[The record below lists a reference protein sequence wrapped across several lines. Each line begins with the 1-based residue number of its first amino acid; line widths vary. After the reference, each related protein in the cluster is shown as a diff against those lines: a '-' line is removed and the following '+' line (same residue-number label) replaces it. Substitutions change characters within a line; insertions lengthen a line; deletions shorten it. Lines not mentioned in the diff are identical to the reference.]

1 MHYVCIWLY
10 LHTQSTIISYSID
23 VAVAFD
29 SFETGFSYGKTEAY
43 HSVFPGLEFCCALIP
58 LFRPCALAFLGRG
71 LADAGWFGNTGRLPK
86 PKQTYAEVPNLSTSF
101 FGSARCQVRSA
112 KLQTVRQTDF
122 PTPTTACSSILKRVV
137 SYIIIDHH

>member
-1 MHYVCIWLY
+1 MTGVTSRRQFPPRCHLYSVNIHNYVCICIHNQQY
-10 LHTQSTIISYSID
+10 STIISYSID

-71 LADAGWFGNTGRLPK
+71 LADAGWFGNAGRLPK

-101 FGSARCQVRSA
+101 FWVSAVSGQVGKASN
-112 KLQTVRQTDF
+112 
-122 PTPTTACSSILKRVV
+122 S
-137 SYIIIDHH
+137 